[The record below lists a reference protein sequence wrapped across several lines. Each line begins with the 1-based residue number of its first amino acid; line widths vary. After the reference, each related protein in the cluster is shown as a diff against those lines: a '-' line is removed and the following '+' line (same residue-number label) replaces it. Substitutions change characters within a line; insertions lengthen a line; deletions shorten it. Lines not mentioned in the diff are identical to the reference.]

1 MQQHRLGVAAA
12 LGLMLTLCWFSM
24 PKAAHGD
31 TLLDPRAVAI
41 VERFASLWRATRGLT
56 YRDVKSE
63 LLRDGKLTHEE
74 VRIKLQPPD
83 RAYLYTLRPVRGREI
98 IYDRRKNPR
107 QILVHPGH
115 FPDITLSLD
124 IEGSLALRGQHHTMA
139 EVGFAETLR
148 ALLVDLAR
156 IRRDPHGERL
166 SWVGTKRFDGHAVEV
181 VALVSGDRT
190 ARREPAKAGESLL
203 AFARRFDMDVYPIFV
218 QNPSLDSLGAKL
230 EANQSYLVPA
240 YRASRAEYWFDSE
253 TGMLLKQLTWNEQGK
268 LYESYEHFDMQLN
281 PQLGDLDFDPDNPAY
296 GF

>member
-1 MQQHRLGVAAA
+1 MPLNRRGVAAVLGVMLA
-12 LGLMLTLCWFSM
+12 LAWFQA
-24 PKAAHGD
+24 PKAARGEA
-31 TLLDPRAVAI
+31 LLDPRAVAI

-56 YRDVKSE
+56 YRDVKRE

-74 VRIKLQPPD
+74 VRIKLLPPD
-83 RAYLYTLRPVRGREI
+83 RAYLYTLRPVEGREI
-98 IYDRRKNPR
+98 LYDRRKNPR

-115 FPDITLSLD
+115 FPDITLSID

-148 ALLVDLAR
+148 ALLFDLTR

-166 SWVGTKRFDGHAVEV
+166 SWLGKKRFDGHPVDV
-181 VALVSGDRT
+181 VALAAGDRPP
-190 ARREPAKAGESLL
+190 RREAAKAGESLL
-203 AFARRFDMDVYPIFV
+203 AFARRFEMDVYPIFV
-218 QNPSLDSLGAKL
+218 KNPGLDSLAAKL
-230 EANQSYLVPA
+230 EANQTYVVPA
-240 YRASRAEYWFDSE
+240 YRASRAEYWFDSD